1 MDSVLVKILMS
12 RKKSVAKLEAELVD
26 LAAKRA
32 NATPSVAAVLQ
43 SVINVQTQ
51 RLSRLKAEVAALEA
65 EGPTAKD
72 DRQGELAVSSSST
85 IPPVTPTTRIPGTKD
100 NDPVMKEM
108 ARNAPEVVE
117 GRSAEPAHPPRTVEP
132 RKR

>member
-51 RLSRLKAEVAALEA
+51 RLSRLKAEVAALEGSRMRD
-65 EGPTAKD
+65 E
-72 DRQGELAVSSSST
+72 RQVEIPVVTPPSR
-85 IPPVTPTTRIPGTKD
+85 IPP
-100 NDPVMKEM
+100 
-108 ARNAPEVVE
+108 
-117 GRSAEPAHPPRTVEP
+117 
-132 RKR
+132 RK